1 MNTKEN
7 KYMDFKNSTAIIE
20 KKLSTQPA
28 IIKLRG
34 LLIGNC
40 VLRVNKDIQ
49 LYEFSSHYIFN
60 NRSNATASIASG
72 EKKVEYNGSIKEIT

>member
-1 MNTKEN
+1 MNPKEN
-7 KYMDFKNSTAIIE
+7 KYMDLKNSTAIIE
-20 KKLSTQPA
+20 NKPLTQPS

-60 NRSNATASIASG
+60 NPSYATASIASG
-72 EKKVEYNGSIKEIT
+72 EKKVEYNGSIKERT